1 MIVFAHAGHI
11 IVDLLY
17 AAPLL
22 VMIVLLVIGKMRE
35 RRNQRSG
42 GLSGP
47 GPGISA
53 GDDGRADP

>member
-22 VMIVLLVIGKMRE
+22 IMVGLLVIGKVRE
-35 RRNQRSG
+35 RRQNR
-42 GLSGP
+42 
-47 GPGISA
+47 
-53 GDDGRADP
+53 D